1 MGIMGKSVNV
11 KILKATKFS
20 MIGEVIDEDNI
31 QSPTDIEPLKK
42 GEVSGGTLQ
51 NGVAKRQKSPKQ
63 SSEFMQNFM
72 YKSSMIISLLAI
84 LVRVFQLIYYAT
96 IKSKVKCQTRLLK

>member
-1 MGIMGKSVNV
+1 
-11 KILKATKFS
+11 

-72 YKSSMIISLLAI
+72 YKSSMIILLLAI

-96 IKSKVKCQTRLLK
+96 IKKQSEVPDTPLEGVTATQFTQSNSKPQQYM